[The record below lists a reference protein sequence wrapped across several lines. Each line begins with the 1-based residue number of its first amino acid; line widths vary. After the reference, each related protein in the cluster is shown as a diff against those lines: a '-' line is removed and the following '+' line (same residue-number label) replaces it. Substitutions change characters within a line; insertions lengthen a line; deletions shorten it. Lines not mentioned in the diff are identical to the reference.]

1 MITFNPS
8 VQPINSKTATATN
21 TRWYEVDS
29 VEIAGKTI
37 SELNIRRLT
46 GATIL
51 AIERA
56 GMTVAHPDPE
66 FPLAPGDRLHVTG
79 TCAQLGCF
87 ERVFALSRFFTASEL
102 RSANRLHKLA

>member
-1 MITFNPS
+1 MTTFNPS
-8 VQPINSKTATATN
+8 VQSINRKTPAATYA
-21 TRWYEVDS
+21 RWYEVDS
-29 VEIAGKTI
+29 VEMAGKTI

-51 AIERA
+51 AIQRA

-79 TCAQLGCF
+79 TYAQLGSF
-87 ERVFALSRFFTASEL
+87 ERAFALPRFFTASEL